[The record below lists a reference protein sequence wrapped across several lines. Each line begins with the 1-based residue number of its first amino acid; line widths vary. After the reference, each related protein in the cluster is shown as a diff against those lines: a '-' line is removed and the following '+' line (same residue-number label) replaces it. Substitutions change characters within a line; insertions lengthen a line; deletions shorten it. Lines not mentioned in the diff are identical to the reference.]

1 MESTC
6 SSLPKS
12 TLYESRRSLLPL
24 SPCLSQMGT
33 FQASGLSESPSSR
46 RQMCLLRALQ
56 GTVVF
61 TSQLHINASQ
71 RLIMAQTL
79 ASRSRVINLSVY
91 WPFPLF
97 NKFPELNRPSRAASS
112 APAASSV
119 LQGQTL
125 QAIPKEPHTYYPF
138 LILPHTLLSQEALES
153 ISPLYCHHH
162 HTIWASST
170 PTQTSASV
178 SSLAHSL
185 LQLLPPPLPWKRF
198 FLKCEFDIISLLQSH
213 KPPHLLLP
221 PIQTCSL
228 WDKVQFFTWM
238 ALRPISVVTSLPQSL
253 GVTLCSQT

>member
-1 MESTC
+1 MDSTC

-12 TLYESRRSLLPL
+12 TLYESRSSLLPL
-24 SPCLSQMGT
+24 FPCLSQMGT
-33 FQASGLSESPSSR
+33 FQASGLSESLSSR

-125 QAIPKEPHTYYPF
+125 QAIPKEPPTYSPF
-138 LILPHTLLSQEALES
+138 RILLIPCYLRKLSNPSLLS
-153 ISPLYCHHH
+153 IPIT
-162 HTIWASST
+162 TILSG
-170 PTQTSASV
+170 
-178 SSLAHSL
+178 
-185 LQLLPPPLPWKRF
+185 PPL
-198 FLKCEFDIISLLQSH
+198 LLRRPLQVYPALPTHYSNFC
-213 KPPHLLLP
+213 LLH
-221 PIQTCSL
+221 CHGKDFS
-228 WDKVQFFTWM
+228 
-238 ALRPISVVTSLPQSL
+238 
-253 GVTLCSQT
+253 